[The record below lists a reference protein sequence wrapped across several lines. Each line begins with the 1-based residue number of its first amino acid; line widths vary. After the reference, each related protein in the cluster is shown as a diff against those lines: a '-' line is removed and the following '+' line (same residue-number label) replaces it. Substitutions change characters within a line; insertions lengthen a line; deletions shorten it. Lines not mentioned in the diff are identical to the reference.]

1 MPKVSIIV
9 PVHNTEAYLKACVAS
24 LVGQTLRDIEIVLVE
39 NCSTDNSLALCH
51 ELAASDSR
59 IKVISIDKADLSTA
73 RNEGVKIAM
82 GEYIAFVDSDDTVLP
97 EMAEE
102 LYNLAAKHDLGLICF
117 MLHKVYDNRADK
129 YPYANDGTVR
139 LLSAKEMTLLNLTD
153 KSPSYVCTHLFRRD
167 LFDALSFPENVYYED
182 RASTFRFTAACGKGA
197 IIYKS
202 YYRYYCRQG
211 SISRSFGWKHFRDFA
226 FANLCRLEFINHS
239 GLFSKEEMPAVASAS
254 ADSFLRKLRHMLAKA
269 NTPAE
274 SAEALAWCKR
284 LDLIPEGTRLPLKAR
299 LIRLYIRYFLLRK
312 AL

>member
-9 PVHNTEAYLKACVAS
+9 PVHNTEKYLQACVNS
-24 LVGQTLRDIEIVLVE
+24 LVGQTLADIEIVLVE

-51 ELAASDSR
+51 ELANADTR

-73 RNEGVKIAM
+73 RNEGVKVAT
-82 GEYIAFVDSDDTVLP
+82 GEYIGFVDSDDTVLP
-97 EMAEE
+97 EMCKE
-102 LYNLAAKHDLGLICF
+102 LYNLAVEHDLGLVCF
-117 MLHKVYDNRADK
+117 SLHKVYDNRADK
-129 YPYANDGTVR
+129 YPYSNDGEIRILTP
-139 LLSAKEMTLLNLTD
+139 KEMTILNLTD

-167 LFDALSFPENVYYED
+167 IFETLSFPENIYYED

-197 IIYKS
+197 IINKS

-211 SISRSFGWKHFRDFA
+211 SISRSYGWKHFRDFA
-226 FANLCRLEFINHS
+226 YANLCRLEFINNS
-239 GLFSKEEMPAVASAS
+239 GVFSKEEMPAVASAS

-269 NTPAE
+269 KTPE
-274 SAEALAWCKR
+274 QRSEALSWCKK
-284 LDLIPEGTRLPLKAR
+284 LDLIPKGTRLPLKAR

>member
-9 PVHNTEAYLKACVAS
+9 PVHNTEKYLQACVNS
-24 LVGQTLRDIEIVLVE
+24 LVGQTLADIEIVLVE

-51 ELAASDSR
+51 ELANADTR

-73 RNEGVKIAM
+73 RNEGVKVAT
-82 GEYIAFVDSDDTVLP
+82 GEYIGFVDSDDTVLP
-97 EMAEE
+97 EMCEE
-102 LYNLAAKHDLGLICF
+102 LYNLAVEHDLGLVCF
-117 MLHKVYDNRADK
+117 SLHKVYDNRADK
-129 YPYANDGTVR
+129 YPYSNDGEIRILTPK
-139 LLSAKEMTLLNLTD
+139 AMTILNLTD

-167 LFDALSFPENVYYED
+167 IFETLSFPENIYYED

-197 IIYKS
+197 IINKS

-211 SISRSFGWKHFRDFA
+211 SISRSYGWKHFRDFA
-226 FANLCRLEFINHS
+226 YANLCRLEFINNS
-239 GLFSKEEMPAVASAS
+239 GVFSKEEMSEVASAS

-269 NTPAE
+269 KTPE
-274 SAEALAWCKR
+274 QRSEALSWCKK
-284 LDLIPEGTRLPLKAR
+284 LDLIPEGTLLPLKAR